1 MNFLGLF
8 LVSGLIATAQ
18 APDNFSFKTDLKT
31 IVVFKEGFGF
41 YLREGSAKL
50 ENGWATTNL
59 VPRAV
64 KGTLWVYSKN
74 PNDRIDTVILTP
86 DNRVEFEKSEQIKT
100 LLANKIGLLLKVKT
114 ADKELSGQ
122 LHTLLND
129 MMLLKS
135 EGNYVAIEYKNI
147 VSVTLESFPVK
158 IKLNTTNPNAV
169 TNIGLAYVQEGI
181 RWEPS
186 YLLEMFTGKRARLT
200 LRGTLLN
207 LDEELKNS
215 NVVFVVGAPNLVNR
229 GSLDDLLQGFRSGII
244 PSDMMKS
251 VIDPAANLALE
262 RELRDKAPGAPETGL
277 RGGGGFGGGGA
288 MTGSGTW
295 VDESGELQYYTK
307 TNFSLRPGEKAM
319 ATIFE
324 IEIPVTPLFEWN
336 ADGDNVEF
344 ILTLDN
350 TSKQPFTTGSVFVVD
365 NQKPVG
371 QQNIQYTAPGDK
383 TEIRMA
389 RGIGLKVE
397 RRETEVKRGDPIKI
411 GEQQFLPIT
420 LKGAL
425 TIENFRDES
434 ADVRITRTLLGKVLE
449 LGSGGVVKDS
459 KVQPANPNSINTVEW
474 KISVVS
480 KGKTTIEYQYESYSA
495 IGR

>member
-1 MNFLGLF
+1 M
-8 LVSGLIATAQ
+8 
-18 APDNFSFKTDLKT
+18 
-31 IVVFKEGFGF
+31 
-41 YLREGSAKL
+41 
-50 ENGWATTNL
+50 
-59 VPRAV
+59 
-64 KGTLWVYSKN
+64 
-74 PNDRIDTVILTP
+74 
-86 DNRVEFEKSEQIKT
+86 
-100 LLANKIGLLLKVKT
+100 
-114 ADKELSGQ
+114 
-122 LHTLLND
+122 
-129 MMLLKS
+129 
-135 EGNYVAIEYKNI
+135 
-147 VSVTLESFPVK
+147 
-158 IKLNTTNPNAV
+158 
-169 TNIGLAYVQEGI
+169 
-181 RWEPS
+181 
-186 YLLEMFTGKRARLT
+186 
-200 LRGTLLN
+200 
-207 LDEELKNS
+207 
-215 NVVFVVGAPNLVNR
+215 
-229 GSLDDLLQGFRSGII
+229 
-244 PSDMMKS
+244 
-251 VIDPAANLALE
+251 
-262 RELRDKAPGAPETGL
+262 
-277 RGGGGFGGGGA
+277 
-288 MTGSGTW
+288 
-295 VDESGELQYYTK
+295 
-307 TNFSLRPGEKAM
+307 
-319 ATIFE
+319 
-324 IEIPVTPLFEWN
+324 
-336 ADGDNVEF
+336 EF

-474 KISVVS
+474 KISVAS